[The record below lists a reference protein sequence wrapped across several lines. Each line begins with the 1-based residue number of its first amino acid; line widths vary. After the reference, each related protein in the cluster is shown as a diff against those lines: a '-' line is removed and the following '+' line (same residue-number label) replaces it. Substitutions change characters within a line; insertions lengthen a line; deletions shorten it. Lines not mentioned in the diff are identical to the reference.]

1 MEAIGAIFE
10 AIMFFLGIY
19 QEHEVTKEQ
28 CERMWA
34 EGYVV
39 YPQTQEEHERA
50 LKCRDLQNGITSN

>member
-28 CERMWA
+28 CERMWT
-34 EGYVV
+34 EGYVI
-39 YPQTQEEHERA
+39 YPLSAEEHERA
-50 LKCRDLQNGITSN
+50 QKCKDLQNGITGN

>member
-1 MEAIGAIFE
+1 MEAIGALFE

-50 LKCRDLQNGITSN
+50 LKCRDLKP

>member
-1 MEAIGAIFE
+1 MEAIGALFE
-10 AIMFFLGIY
+10 ALMFFLGIY
-19 QEHEVTKEQ
+19 KEHEVTREQ

-50 LKCRDLQNGITSN
+50 LKCRDLKP